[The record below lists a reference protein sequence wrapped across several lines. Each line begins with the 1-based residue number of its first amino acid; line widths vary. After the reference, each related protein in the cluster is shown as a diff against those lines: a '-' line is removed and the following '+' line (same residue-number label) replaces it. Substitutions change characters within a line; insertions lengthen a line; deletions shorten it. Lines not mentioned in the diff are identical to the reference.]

1 MTYLLFLQN
10 LREASAG
17 VLNAFMLQVTVL
29 GQSMI
34 TYLLLA
40 GIYWCV
46 DKRAG
51 QLMAFHVSFGCWL
64 NQWTKKLFRIERPWV
79 REARIVPVAEAVAG
93 AGGYSM
99 PSGHTS
105 RTVATWGTAGF
116 SAWKKAKEDKAKADK
131 AKEEK
136 NKEEIAKKGNDS
148 CSQLRWLS
156 VFCWLVTALVM
167 FSRNYLGVHTF
178 EDVMVA
184 FLAGVILIVLL
195 DKLLNWADAGKNR
208 DLIVCVLGC
217 VLIFL
222 PMLRYGC
229 LSNAGASFGFLIGW
243 VLERRLLSFETKGSG
258 LRKTLRF
265 LVGAG
270 VLFLALTSGT
280 SILTHIVPTKY
291 AGFFLQGFVAFFIMF
306 LYPLVF
312 HFWES
317 EKIEEQVKK
326 KFQRILAI
334 VISTILILFLAVGAY
349 KTVIN
354 YKNMGLSLAPAGD
367 VQAGDSQA
375 QEPQSADVQAT
386 DHQLGDAQ
394 AGNSQSA
401 EAPTTDTQSAE
412 NVPVIVAHRGY
423 SGVAP
428 ENTLAAFAS
437 AVDIGADM
445 IELDV
450 QETKDGVLVVFHD
463 TDMSRITGMS
473 GRVSDYTYEEICR
486 MDAGSWFDSAA
497 GSGAGSFSGEKIPS
511 LAEVLELIRDSELDI
526 YLELKDIGEADGFA
540 AAVVAEVEAQ
550 GMKNRVVY
558 ASFNYQYLKQIKE
571 IDGNI
576 PILCNTQLSDADKL
590 IAEYPA
596 DYYGLYVEKLQQD
609 TIQKLH
615 EAGSLAFVWTVNT
628 PVQMRNVISLGADG
642 IVTNEP
648 GIARVVVHE
657 EYNFLADRF
666 LDSFPLPALYD
677 VSLQE
682 PYANDYIVQGFTKAG
697 GTMVV
702 SAYDYT
708 GEKNSI
714 LYVMNASGML
724 KQIVDLGFK
733 AHTGGISYDEAHDI
747 LWVTGANGTVNAI
760 SWSAVANGTYHG
772 TQEEILVSFDAGLV
786 NHNGSKVASFLTVDE
801 GMLYVGSYVNG
812 SAGELHCYDIENPYA
827 PTLAISVKIPE
838 RIQGITF
845 KRDVKKGVRTM
856 LLSQGYQ
863 TEDAALLCFTW
874 DAEKVSYEEPENC
887 FLLPEGVEQIQMTAN
902 GLYMLFE
909 SAVRPYRPTCRVPN
923 DQIWLIRF

>member
-17 VLNAFMLQVTVL
+17 VLNSFMLQVSAL
-29 GQSMI
+29 GQSLI

-51 QLMAFHVSFGCWL
+51 QLMALNVSFGCWL
-64 NQWTKKLFRIERPWV
+64 NQWTKKLFKIERPWV
-79 REARIVPVAEAVAG
+79 RDDRIVPVAEAVAG

-105 RTVATWGTAGF
+105 RTVATWGAAGF
-116 SAWKKAKEDKAKADK
+116 SAWKKAKE
-131 AKEEK
+131 EK
-136 NKEEIAKKGNDS
+136 DGS
-148 CSQLRWLS
+148 RLLRWLGA
-156 VFCWLVTALVM
+156 FCGLVVALVM

-178 EDVMVA
+178 EDVAVA
-184 FLAGVILIVLL
+184 FLVGAVLIVLL
-195 DKLLNWADAGKNR
+195 DKLLNWVDAGKNR
-208 DLIVCVLGC
+208 DIIVCVLGC

-243 VLERRLLSFETKGSG
+243 VLERRFLSFETEGTG

-270 VLFLALTSGT
+270 ILFLALTSGT
-280 SILTHIVPTKY
+280 SILEHIVPAKY
-291 AGFFLQGFVAFFIMF
+291 VGFFLQGFVAFFIIF

-317 EKIEEQVKK
+317 EKIQEKVKK
-326 KFQRILAI
+326 KFKRILAV
-334 VISTILILFLAVGAY
+334 VISAILILLLAVGTY
-349 KTVIN
+349 RMVCN
-354 YKNMGLSLAPAGD
+354 YRNMGLSTVA
-367 VQAGDSQA
+367 VS
-375 QEPQSADVQAT
+375 
-386 DHQLGDAQ
+386 
-394 AGNSQSA
+394 
-401 EAPTTDTQSAE
+401 DTQEQDMQVDNPE
-412 NVPVIVAHRGY
+412 NADAAVQTSRDVEIIAHRGY

-450 QETKDGVLVVFHD
+450 QQTKDGVLVVFHD
-463 TDMSRITGMS
+463 TDMKRITGIS

-486 MDAGSWFDSAA
+486 MDAGSWFDSVA
-497 GSGAGSFSGEKIPS
+497 GSGTGSFSGEKIPS
-511 LAEVLELIRDSELDI
+511 LAEVLELIRDSDLDI
-526 YLELKDIGEADGFA
+526 YLELKDIGEVDGFA
-540 AAVVAEVEAQ
+540 AAVVSEVVAQ
-550 GMKNRVVY
+550 GMQNRVVY
-558 ASFNYQYLKQIKE
+558 ASFNYRYLRQIKE
-571 IDGNI
+571 IDENI
-576 PILCNTQLSDADKL
+576 PILCNTQLGDADKL
-590 IAEYPA
+590 LAEYPA
-596 DYYGLYVEKLQQD
+596 EYYGLYVEKLQQN

-628 PVQMRNVISLGADG
+628 PVQMRNVISMGADG
-642 IVTNEP
+642 VVTNQP

-657 EYNFLADRF
+657 EYSFLTERYLA
-666 LDSFPLPALYD
+666 SFPLPALYD
-677 VSLQE
+677 ASLQE

-697 GTMVV
+697 ATPVV

-714 LYVMNASGML
+714 LYVTNANG
-724 KQIVDLGFK
+724 KPVQVVDLGFK
-733 AHTGGISYDEAHDI
+733 AHTGGISYDESHDI
-747 LWVTGANGTVNAI
+747 LWVTGASGTVNAI
-760 SWSAVANGTYHG
+760 SWSSVANGTYRG
-772 TQEEILVSFDAGLV
+772 AEEEILVSFDAGLV

-801 GMLYVGSYVNG
+801 GMLYVGSYVVG
-812 SAGELHCYDIENPYA
+812 SAGELHCYDISNPYA
-827 PTLAISVKIPE
+827 PTLNSSVKIPE
-838 RIQGITF
+838 CIQGITF
-845 KRDVKKGVRTM
+845 KRDTQKGVRTM

-863 TEDAALLCFTW
+863 TNDAALLCFRW
-874 DAEKVSYEEPENC
+874 DSEKLSYEEPESS
-887 FLLPEGVEQIQMTAN
+887 FLLPEGAEQIQMTAN
-902 GLYMLFE
+902 GLYLLFE

-923 DQIWLIRF
+923 DQIWLIDF